1 MAIQTSFST
10 PLTATE
16 SIYTLLTALCTAGW
30 VVPAWSDGT
39 TYHDSVTNNGGAV
52 WPRTVNPFGSASSG
66 ANGIG
71 NTSAWFR
78 VTAPDGSREWL
89 FQRGAADVTWTV
101 SRSRLGFTGGSP
113 AAATLPTDATSGLA
127 MLAAT
132 TLFPAVSNTH
142 RWAISLETSAPY
154 GWFAFLMPIGGG
166 NIVTVLLDEPM
177 STVSVAPG
185 DTDSVVS
192 GLVANGAI
200 TALGALFSTGASAVF
215 KVWKRMRHGLTGAA
229 NVRVSTLMYIDG
241 AYVVVATVAG
251 AAAPA
256 QAVGSPY
263 QVGCDPVAQTEFPL
277 PIVVTMT
284 AAPSVTTGY
293 CGICN
298 RLRWCT
304 VAGRNNGQTLYD
316 ATNALYW
323 IYAGGMWI
331 PWDSSQP
338 NI

>member
-101 SRSRLGFTGGSP
+101 SRSRIGFTGGSP
-113 AAATLPTDATSGLA
+113 SATVLPTDATSGLA

-132 TLFPAVSNTH
+132 TLFPAIYLTH
-142 RWAISLETSAPY
+142 RWVISLETAAPY
-154 GWFAFLMPIGGG
+154 GWFAFLVQIGGG
-166 NIVTVLLDEPM
+166 NIATVLFDEPM
-177 STVSVAPG
+177 STSSIPAG
-185 DTDSVVS
+185 DTDPVIS
-192 GLVANGAI
+192 GIVANGVGYPTGTMWSSAS
-200 TALGALFSTGASAVF
+200 STF
-215 KVWKRMRHGLTGAA
+215 LKVWKRNRHGLVNANNSRISTMMFIDPAAIGAA
-229 NVRVSTLMYIDG
+229 VTS
-241 AYVVVATVAG
+241 A

-256 QAVGSPY
+256 QAVASGY
-263 QVGCDPVAQTEFPL
+263 QVGCDPVSQTEFPL
-277 PIVVTMT
+277 PIVMT
-284 AAPSVTTGY
+284 TTGIPSWAIGY
-293 CGICN
+293 GGICN
-298 RLRWCT
+298 RLRFCS

-316 ATNALYW
+316 ATNGLYW
-323 IYAGGMWI
+323 IFAGGMWV

>member
-1 MAIQTSFST
+1 MAVQTSFTT
-10 PLTATE
+10 PATATE
-16 SIYTLLTALCTAGW
+16 ANYSLLTAICTSGW
-30 VVPAWSDGT
+30 TVPAWSDGT
-39 TYHDSVTNNGGAV
+39 IYHDSVTNNGGFV
-52 WPRTVNPFGSASSG
+52 WPRTVNPFGSSG
-66 ANGIG
+66 SGTNGLG

-113 AAATLPTDATSGLA
+113 SATVLPTDATSGLA

-132 TLFPAVSNTH
+132 TLFPAIALTH
-142 RWAISLETSAPY
+142 RWVISLESSSPY
-154 GWFAFLMPIGGG
+154 GWFAFLVPIGGG
-166 NIVTVLLDEPM
+166 NVITVLLDEPM
-177 STVSVAPG
+177 STASIAAG
-185 DTDSVVS
+185 DTDPVVS

-241 AYVVVATVAG
+241 AYVVVSTVSG

-263 QVGCDPVAQTEFPL
+263 QVGCDPITQTEFPL

-293 CGICN
+293 CGICS

-316 ATNALYW
+316 ATNSLYW
-323 IYAGGMWI
+323 IYAGGMWV